1 MPQVQTGQQA
11 ATPQEARR
19 QLFHQ
24 RLSENKAKLAKLQ
37 GFYGTYTRTRVLY
50 KTKDRVVF
58 VKQLANGLLQQ
69 ADLQYVAKWSG
80 RLFSL
85 TPHPKSLSVELKF
98 SFYLLNQSTA
108 EVRFFSAGANTS
120 MGKFPLQNPT
130 DCTNITAVDIRDYL
144 DRMLENTTASSEWS
158 FLGFSAMEV
167 CIDIYK

>member
-1 MPQVQTGQQA
+1 MV
-11 ATPQEARR
+11 RR

-24 RLSENKAKLAKLQ
+24 RLEANKAKLAKLQ

-50 KTKDRVVF
+50 KAKDRLVL
-58 VKQLANGLLQQ
+58 VKQLNNGLLQK
-69 ADLQYVAKWSG
+69 ADLQYVAARGK

-85 TPHPKSLSVELKF
+85 TPRPKSLSVELKF

-108 EVRFFSAGANTS
+108 EVRYFSAGANTS
-120 MGKFPLQNPT
+120 MGIFLLQNPT

-144 DRMLENTTASSEWS
+144 DKMLENGTASSEWT

-167 CIDIYK
+167 CIDVYR